1 MVLPGALK
9 FKDRPAKFGT
19 NLRHDLTRR
28 SMSNSRLIFTF
39 LSLLFAIFMSYASF
53 FYLPAYVSGTAI
65 LKVAS
70 QTANYPSSTRH
81 KKSQTVFDRY
91 LDHLIMNR
99 GYLTKG
105 QAVKVR
111 YARSADTQ
119 LTLVAS
125 RCAGPMI
132 WEIFSCKSTEVR
144 RLNAKQINSEI
155 SFFVTQNGFYRF
167 HEVATPNNQS
177 TPAYD
182 VIWSRFGR

>member
-9 FKDRPAKFGT
+9 YKDRPSKWGA

-28 SMSNSRLIFTF
+28 SMSNHRLVFTV
-39 LSLLFAIFMSYASF
+39 LSLLLAIFMSYASF
-53 FYLPAYVSGTAI
+53 FYLPAYVSGASV
-65 LKVAS
+65 LKISSQSAS
-70 QTANYPSSTRH
+70 YPSSTSH
-81 KKSQTVFDRY
+81 KKNQTVFDRY
-91 LDHLIMNR
+91 LDYLIMNR

-144 RLNAKQINSEI
+144 RVKAKQINGELTFS
-155 SFFVTQNGFYRF
+155 VPQNGFYRF
-167 HEVATPNNQS
+167 NEVATSKEQFAPQF
-177 TPAYD
+177 D
-182 VIWSRFGR
+182 VIWSRFDR